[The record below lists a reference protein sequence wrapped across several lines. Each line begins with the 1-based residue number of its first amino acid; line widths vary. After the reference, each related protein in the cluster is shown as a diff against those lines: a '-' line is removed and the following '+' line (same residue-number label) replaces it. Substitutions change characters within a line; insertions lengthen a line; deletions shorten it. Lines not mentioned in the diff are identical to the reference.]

1 MKIMPK
7 EDDEQVDFTESI
19 DETIINSEGYL
30 SKDESENAISFLID
44 EDQSKNGI
52 AAFNIYNLGAELGN
66 GKFINSN
73 ICFENEGWYYVFSA
87 NFYSQADYDGIQGI
101 MTKKQA
107 SNTIYDLTG
116 RKISKPAKGLYI
128 MNGQKFI
135 QK

>member
-1 MKIMPK
+1 
-7 EDDEQVDFTESI
+7 
-19 DETIINSEGYL
+19 
-30 SKDESENAISFLID
+30 
-44 EDQSKNGI
+44 
-52 AAFNIYNLGAELGN
+52 
-66 GKFINSN
+66 
-73 ICFENEGWYYVFSA
+73 
-87 NFYSQADYDGIQGI
+87 